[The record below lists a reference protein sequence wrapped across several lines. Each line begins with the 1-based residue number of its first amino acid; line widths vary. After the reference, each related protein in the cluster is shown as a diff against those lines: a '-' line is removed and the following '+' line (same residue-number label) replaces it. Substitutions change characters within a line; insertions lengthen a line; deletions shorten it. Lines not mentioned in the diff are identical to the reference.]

1 MARLYSES
9 DDVSLKLHR
18 RIYNLD
24 KINLFFLS
32 EFTDEQGKIDAYS
45 IDIEAA
51 NDAHYKLD
59 FNNAMKLAVF
69 LGCPNCTTEQMAD
82 VLTEFF
88 IENGENEFRTL
99 LNQSRAK
106 SLSFHYGDYPYD

>member
-51 NDAHYKLD
+51 NDAHYELD
-59 FNNAMKLAVF
+59 YSNTMKLAAF
-69 LGCPNCTTEQMAD
+69 LGYPNCSTEQLAD

-88 IENGENEFRTL
+88 VDNGENEFRTI
-99 LNQSRAK
+99 LNRANAK
-106 SLSFHYGDYPYD
+106 GMSFHYSDYPYD